1 MHIRRMTVDDI
12 DSVVK
17 VERSS
22 FPTPW
27 ERHAFEYEMEKND
40 AAYYLVCEIDGEVVA
55 HCGAWFVIDQGTITN
70 IAVMPDYRGRGIG
83 RLLLQEVLD
92 YCDNEE
98 IESISLEVRVSN
110 KVAIRL
116 YEKMGFVKGSI
127 RKNYYADNNE
137 DAILMYM
144 NL

>member
-1 MHIRRMTVDDI
+1 MHIRKMTVDDI
-12 DSVVK
+12 DSVVE
-17 VERSS
+17 VELRS

-27 ERHAFEYEMEKND
+27 ERHAFEYEMEQND
-40 AAYYLVCEIDGEVVA
+40 AAYYLVCEIDGEVIA
-55 HCGAWFVIDQGTITN
+55 HCGAWFVMDQGTITN

-83 RLLLQEVLD
+83 KLLLQEMLD

-98 IESISLEVRVSN
+98 IGNISLEVRVSN
-110 KVAIRL
+110 EVAIRL
-116 YEKMGFVKGSI
+116 YEKMGFVKGPV

>member
-1 MHIRRMTVDDI
+1 MIRRMTANDI

-17 VERSS
+17 VERAS

-27 ERHAFEYEMEKND
+27 ERHAFEFEMNEND
-40 AAYYLVCEIDGEVVA
+40 AAYYLVCEMDGEVVA

-70 IAVMPDYRGRGIG
+70 VAVLPAFRGCGIG
-83 RLLLQEVLD
+83 KQLLQGMLD
-92 YCDNEE
+92 YCEREE
-98 IESISLEVRVSN
+98 ITNISLEVRVSN
-110 KVAIRL
+110 EAAISL
-116 YEKMGFVKGSI
+116 YEKQGFIKGPI